1 MMRPIW
7 KGILSFGLVNV
18 PVTMFSAIQKKNIT
32 FNQLRRSDHSRIK
45 YKKVA
50 IDGVEVE
57 QNEIVRGFEVSPD
70 RYVVIEDG
78 ELEAIAPK
86 ASRHIEIAE
95 FVKLREIDPR
105 HYDSSYYLAPD
116 QGAGKAYALL
126 LAAMAEADVVGIA
139 RFVLRSKEYLAAIR
153 PAGNA
158 LTLSTMLFADEILP
172 AERIDSYL
180 PQNAK
185 LADKEMDMARLFI
198 QSQTAKFEPEKYE
211 NEYYKSVLQ
220 LIDRKAETGTVA
232 TAERTS
238 GKVLDIMAALEASL
252 KAVQPKLQK
261 EKKTRKKASGA

>member
-1 MMRPIW
+1 MRPIW

-18 PVTMFSAIQKKNIT
+18 PVTLFSAIQKKTIS

-50 IDGVEVE
+50 SDGVEVE
-57 QNEIVRGFEVSPD
+57 QSEIIRGFEVSPD
-70 RYVVIEDG
+70 RYVVIDDG
-78 ELEAIAPK
+78 EFEAIAPK

-95 FVKLREIDPR
+95 FVKLQEIDPR

-116 QGAGKAYALL
+116 QGAGKAYKLL
-126 LAAMAEADVVGIA
+126 LAAMQEADVVGIA

-172 AERIDSYL
+172 AERIDSYI
-180 PQNAK
+180 PQDVKIAE
-185 LADKEMDMARLFI
+185 KEMDMARLFI

-211 NEYYKSVLQ
+211 NEYYKAVMQ
-220 LIDRKAETGTVA
+220 MIDGKAETSTVTVTEYA
-232 TAERTS
+232 S
-238 GKVLDIMAALEASL
+238 GKVLDIMAALQASL
-252 KAVQPKLQK
+252 DVVQKS
-261 EKKTRKKASGA
+261 KKSRKKVSGA